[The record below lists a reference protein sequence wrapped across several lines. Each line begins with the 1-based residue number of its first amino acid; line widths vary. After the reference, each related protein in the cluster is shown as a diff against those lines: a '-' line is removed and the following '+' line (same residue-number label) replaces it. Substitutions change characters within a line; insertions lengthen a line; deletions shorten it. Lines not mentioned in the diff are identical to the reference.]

1 MRNRYDPRGNFC
13 SKWYEGQVW
22 KSSGGR
28 VENKIFTNLF
38 NSRTFLVSPWKSL
51 SKLDARFKFFRGFP
65 SLPRRNFPFRL
76 IIAEPSPLDQ
86 TPSSLSLFLL
96 SHFSGHDLS
105 PRFRH
110 KISWLAKYV
119 ELFGGFSMGR
129 KTGRLWAAR
138 VQKERRVRTVRR
150 YEEVSR

>member
-1 MRNRYDPRGNFC
+1 MIRGP
-13 SKWYEGQVW
+13 VW

-28 VENKIFTNLF
+28 DENKIFTNLF

-65 SLPRRNFPFRL
+65 SLPRRNFPFRSIR
-76 IIAEPSPLDQ
+76 IIAPLDQ

-96 SHFSGHDLS
+96 WHFSGHDLS

-119 ELFGGFSMGR
+119 ELLGGFSMGR